1 MQFLLHLLLLLNWIS
16 LIWISKRLLPICGMN
31 TPLCL
36 LYMVAMEKLENPD
49 GTWDKY
55 TYSQNV
61 HLDIWNLVIVQNKVS
76 LQGAKAI

>member
-1 MQFLLHLLLLLNWIS
+1 
-16 LIWISKRLLPICGMN
+16 
-31 TPLCL
+31 
-36 LYMVAMEKLENPD
+36 MEKLENPD